1 LARRSLLFNA
11 SVYIVGQFA
20 TKALGFIL
28 LVVYA
33 RFLEPE
39 DFGITGTLAAY
50 GQVLATIFVLGLHGA
65 VTRHYFEYKDDPARL
80 KSYLTSVYTFQIVFS
95 ASVLIAFEL
104 FGDALWYRFTSGQ
117 IGFTYVRLMLWATFL
132 TGVLQLPQAVYQAQE
147 RATLLVGWQ
156 FAQGMLAIGF
166 GVLFVA
172 ILEERA
178 LGVLRSQVAS
188 TAVLSAFLIVLFA
201 RELGSRAIAWKHV
214 KTALLFAL
222 PLLPHSLGSILMQTV
237 DRIMLEKYTSQADV
251 GLYSIAMLL
260 AMLLSMVAAG
270 VNQAWAPYLFRTAS
284 EDPPEE
290 ARKKAE
296 TFAALLVALFS
307 GLGLVGALLG
317 HELLHV
323 LGPKYLPVLPYLIP
337 FVIGN
342 LISIYYFLPANQ
354 LLLAQKTKWF
364 LIATGIA
371 TLISIGLNV
380 WLLPRGGGGMVA
392 AWIFVTGTTIQ
403 TGIIVFAAR
412 LHARSL
418 LGMRHGLAI
427 VITIGALGIATYGP
441 PLLVRLAL
449 LAGGLAVLY
458 FLLARGRLREV
469 FPKRG

>member
-1 LARRSLLFNA
+1 MARRSLLFNA

-33 RFLEPE
+33 RFLEPD

-50 GQVLATIFVLGLHGA
+50 GQVLAVVFVLGLHGA

-95 ASVLIAFEL
+95 GLLLLALEL
-104 FGDALWYRFTSGQ
+104 FGDVLWHRFTSGQ
-117 IGFTYVRLMLWATFL
+117 IGFSYVRLMLWSTFL
-132 TGVLQLPQAVYQAQE
+132 TGIIQLPQAVYQAQE
-147 RATLLVGWQ
+147 RAALLVGWQ
-156 FAQGMLAIGF
+156 FAQGVLAIGF

-172 ILEERA
+172 VLEQRA

-188 TAVLSAFLIVLFA
+188 TALLAVFLLLLFA
-201 RELGSRAIAWKHV
+201 RELGSRTLRWAHV

-270 VNQAWAPYLFRTAS
+270 VNQAWAPYLFRTAT
-284 EDPPEE
+284 EDAPEE

-307 GLGLVGALLG
+307 GLGLAGALLG
-317 HELLHV
+317 NELLHV

-342 LISIYYFLPANQ
+342 LVAIYYFLPANQ
-354 LLLAQKTKWF
+354 LLLAQKTRWF

-371 TLISIGLNV
+371 TLVSIGLNA

-403 TGIIVFAAR
+403 TGIIVYAASR
-412 LHARSL
+412 YERSL

-427 VITIGALGIATYGP
+427 TITIGTLGIATYGP
-441 PLLVRLAL
+441 PLAVRLAL
-449 LAGGLAVLY
+449 LGGALAALY
-458 FLLARGRLREV
+458 VLLARGRLREV
-469 FPKRG
+469 FPRRA